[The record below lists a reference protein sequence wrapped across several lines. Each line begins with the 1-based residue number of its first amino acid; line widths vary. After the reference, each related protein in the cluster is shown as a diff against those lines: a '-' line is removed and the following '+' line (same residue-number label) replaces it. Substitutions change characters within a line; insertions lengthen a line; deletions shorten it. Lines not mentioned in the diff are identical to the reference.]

1 MIPENVKWGSME
13 SEARKCGEPI
23 LGISMN
29 TLLDSVPLGALWESE
44 CDGEAGINFYFV
56 LVEVY
61 S

>member
-29 TLLDSVPLGALWESE
+29 TLLDSVPLGAL
-44 CDGEAGINFYFV
+44 
-56 LVEVY
+56 
-61 S
+61 